1 MRAGDSKRE
10 DFDYSLK
17 EREAQVNAVT
27 WSPWRVNNRTTERP
41 ANSLVQALFRQL

>member
-27 WSPWRVNNRTTERP
+27 
-41 ANSLVQALFRQL
+41 